1 MQCLPVALSWLVAPQ
16 AFAWRSKLMWHAGRP
31 AVTYAGKVTVD
42 HFGEVPACLQLAAI
56 LRAA

>member
-1 MQCLPVALSWLVAPQ
+1 MVASQ
-16 AFAWRSKLMWHAGRP
+16 AFAWRSKLMWHTGRP

-56 LRAA
+56 LREA